1 MLSPLGISARLTPAE
16 GLQPYLWPRCRRDSL
31 FIGTLT
37 TTFGGNEESCKE
49 DARCSDSD

>member
-1 MLSPLGISARLTPAE
+1 MLSPLGISARLALGE
-16 GLQPYLWPRCRRDSL
+16 GLQPGLWRRCRRDSL

-37 TTFGGNEESCKE
+37 SAFGGNEESCKE